1 MSNLFNQNDV
11 ICFRKIYNK
20 WAAFTEK
27 ENIGDSIKDGLIIT
41 AITTRVFF
49 ALKAANLKPSK
60 ISLDAMDIMKLVSE
74 ICEVVL
80 VKDYAVYKKCI
91 NE

>member
-1 MSNLFNQNDV
+1 MGSFDW
-11 ICFRKIYNK
+11 KK
-20 WAAFTEK
+20 
-27 ENIGDSIKDGLIIT
+27 NIGDSIKDGLIIT

-49 ALKAANLKPSK
+49 ALKATNVKPSK
-60 ISLDAMDIMKLVSE
+60 ISLNAMDIMKLISE

-80 VKDYAVYKKCI
+80 VKDYGVYKKCI